1 MDTREGIYIG
11 GHEIIQRYIG
21 SRLVWEKWKLEE
33 MGTMRTQF
41 LLNNSNEIIVEV
53 PSYYAELYSS
63 QRKTTGFWK
72 TIDSGAHQFYFDLD
86 GRGIKF
92 DAIDIN
98 RDRHSFKM
106 KLRTTTDLD
115 WIISRWSLEA
125 NRTITKDIIIY
136 KKKEV

>member
-33 MGTMRTQF
+33 IGTLRAGF
-41 LLNNSNEIIVEV
+41 LLKNSNERIIEV
-53 PSYYAELYSS
+53 PFYYADLRSS
-63 QRKTTGFWK
+63 QRETTRFWE
-72 TIDSGAHQFYFDLD
+72 IIESGARQFYFDLD

-92 DAIDIN
+92 DVVDIN

>member
-11 GHEIIQRYIG
+11 GHEIVQRYIG

-33 MGTMRTQF
+33 MGILRTQF

-53 PSYYAELYSS
+53 PSYYADLFSS
-63 QRKTTGFWK
+63 QGKTTGFWK
-72 TIDSGAHQFYFDLD
+72 TIDSGVRQFYFDLD

-92 DAIDIN
+92 DVIDIN
-98 RDRHSFKM
+98 RDRYSFKM
-106 KLRTTTDLD
+106 KLRTTADLD

-125 NRTITKDIIIY
+125 NKTVSKDIIIY

>member
-72 TIDSGAHQFYFDLD
+72 TIDSGVHQFYFDLD

-92 DAIDIN
+92 GAIDIN

-106 KLRTTTDLD
+106 KLRTTADLD